1 MNPLCPSVLGS
12 TLHRSTASRRR
23 GTILLGALAALAL
36 IAAGCDS
43 GTQEPAAPAPEAT
56 AVAPEAEASPDS
68 TGSAPAAV
76 AREGEID
83 SSRFPAEMPE
93 GASAAIPDNFPT
105 DMPVYPG
112 AQAAQGK
119 GVEIDGSPQTAVQ
132 LLTNDALG
140 DVRAYY
146 TSELA
151 AKGWTID
158 SDEQNEA
165 AATIQASKGDCKAS
179 VLITPAEGGGS
190 DIFVVTEC

>member
-1 MNPLCPSVLGS
+1 MTRLCSSVLGS
-12 TLHRSTASRRR
+12 TFHRSTVDRRR
-23 GTILLGALAALAL
+23 GAILLGALAALVL

-43 GTQEPAAPAPEAT
+43 GTQEPAAPAPEA
-56 AVAPEAEASPDS
+56 AEVAPEAEAAPDS
-68 TGSAPAAV
+68 AGDSPAPV

-83 SSRFPAEMPE
+83 SSRFPTEMPE
-93 GASAAIPDNFPT
+93 GATAAIPDNFPT

-119 GVEIDGSPQTAVQ
+119 GVDIEGSPQSAVQ

-140 DVRAYY
+140 DVHAYY
-146 TSELA
+146 SSELA

-165 AATIQASKGDCKAS
+165 AATIQAS
-179 VLITPAEGGGS
+179 
-190 DIFVVTEC
+190 